1 MRISVSQLKVAIT
14 HPAKRV
20 KVNAVLAAYYYNIA
34 TLKQNMREIGMQK
47 RKKIGEMQTD
57 THSR

>member
-1 MRISVSQLKVAIT
+1 MSQLKVAIT

-34 TLKQNMREIGMQK
+34 TLKKNMREIGMQK
-47 RKKIGEMQTD
+47 RKKIREMQTD